1 MSEYR
6 TKEIIETS
14 LENVTS
20 LKSQLERIEKMRL
33 DIEQTLKQGKEIQ
46 EKFSELANDFT
57 NKSNDYLSEN
67 QTLLQTEILEFSSSL
82 SDLDNKIE
90 KLDSLD
96 LETAFINANK
106 EFSGSLNDLF
116 DKRFEDLHLLYEN
129 FKTEVSDLNKE
140 VDRLEKIDL
149 EKHFDR
155 HQDKLSSIVNTLTNI
170 SSTLISINENHL
182 KTIKELSDIKELIV
196 QNSKE
201 LSSKVEKVTEDLKR
215 VEALVEDQAKKQ
227 DQKIKLLMGLV
238 VVGIIVTIVL
248 KFI

>member
-57 NKSNDYLSEN
+57 NKSNDYLIEN
-67 QTLLQTEILEFSSSL
+67 QTLLQTEILEFSSLL

-96 LETAFINANK
+96 LETAFFNANK